1 MSGDWKRLQWSS
13 VDERE
18 GRENMFGKRMR
29 HINRY
34 REIATALIGQGFGYI
49 VEEMGLI
56 EKVPYYQRIR
66 SESAGKNAKGIGE
79 RIRLVLQQLGP
90 TYIKLGQIA
99 STRPDLLPPGIIEQ
113 LEQLQDKVP
122 EFSFDQVRDLIQQ
135 ELGADLED
143 IFQQFDQMPLAAA
156 SIGQVHLASLQ
167 TGEKVAVK
175 IQRPGIAVDIE
186 TDLEILYELA
196 SLAQRRFR
204 WAERYQIVDMVDEFS
219 KSLRKELDYTVEA
232 RNAEKIAKQ
241 FAHHA
246 EIYIPRMYWDYTTRK
261 ILTAEFIEGVK
272 ISEIEKLR
280 CQGYNLSLIAERFAN
295 GIFHQI
301 FVEGFFHGDPH
312 PGNVV
317 VLPDEVVAF
326 LDFGMVGR
334 LSQEMRYN
342 LSSLVIGLMRH
353 NSDDLI
359 KTVLRMGII
368 ADHVNMLKLRDDI
381 ELLKEKYYGVPLSKI
396 SLGDA
401 VSNFFS
407 VAQEHKIRVPA
418 DMVLIGKSLLT
429 VEGIVEKLDPKLSI
443 LDVAEPFGKKLLLER
458 MNPIG
463 IAESLWKN
471 ATNFTELFAGLPG
484 NFKELS
490 TVVNRG
496 RLRLDVSIPEMEF
509 FLRNQDRMSN
519 RLSFS
524 IILLAFSII
533 MGSIIVSMSLVGQAS
548 LLWRIP
554 IVEIGFGIA
563 MLMFIWLLYAI
574 VRSGKL

>member
-1 MSGDWKRLQWSS
+1 
-13 VDERE
+13 
-18 GRENMFGKRMR
+18 MFGKRMR

-34 REIATALIGQGFGYI
+34 REVATALISQGFGYI

-66 SESAGKNAKGIGE
+66 SRDANKNTGGIGE

-99 STRPDLLPPGIIEQ
+99 STRPDLLPPAIIEQ
-113 LEQLQDKVP
+113 LEKLQDEVP
-122 EFSFDQVRDLIQQ
+122 GFSFDQVQALIQQ

-143 IFQQFDQMPLAAA
+143 IFQQFDQQPLAAA
-156 SIGQVHLASLQ
+156 SIGQVHLAVLQ

-175 IQRPGIAVDIE
+175 IQRPGIATDIA

-196 SLAQRRFR
+196 SLAQRRFQ
-204 WAERYQIVDMVDEFS
+204 WAERYQIVDMVDEFA
-219 KSLRKELDYTVEA
+219 KSLSKELDYTVEA

-241 FAHHA
+241 FENHP
-246 EIYIPRMYWDYTTRK
+246 EIYIPRIYWDYSTKK
-261 ILTAEFIEGVK
+261 ILASEFIEGMK
-272 ISEIEKLR
+272 ISEVEKLT

-301 FVEGFFHGDPH
+301 FIEGFFHGDPH

-317 VLPDEVVAF
+317 VLPGEVIAF

-334 LSQEMRYN
+334 LSQEMKYN

-368 ADHVNMLKLRDDI
+368 GDQVNMLKLRDDV
-381 ELLKEKYYGVPLSKI
+381 ELLKEQYYGVPLSKI

-401 VSNFFS
+401 VNNFFA
-407 VAQEHKIRVPA
+407 VAQEHKIRIPA

-429 VEGIVEKLDPKLSI
+429 VEGIVEKLDPGLSI
-443 LDVAEPFGKKLLLER
+443 LDVAEPFGKKLLMER
-458 MNPIG
+458 LNPIG
-463 IAESLWKN
+463 IAESLWRN
-471 ATNFTELFAGLPG
+471 AADFAELFGGIPG
-484 NFKELS
+484 SFKELG
-490 TVVNRG
+490 TVVNKG

-533 MGSIIVSMSLVGQAS
+533 MGSVIVSLSLVGQAW
-548 LLWRIP
+548 LIGKIP
-554 IVEIGFGIA
+554 IVEIAFGIA
-563 MLMFIWLLYAI
+563 VMMFAWLLFAI

>member
-1 MSGDWKRLQWSS
+1 
-13 VDERE
+13 
-18 GRENMFGKRMR
+18 MFGKRMR

-34 REIATALIGQGFGYI
+34 REVATALISQGFGYI

-66 SESAGKNAKGIGE
+66 SRDAHKNTGGIGE

-99 STRPDLLPPGIIEQ
+99 STRPDLLPPAIIEQ
-113 LEQLQDKVP
+113 LEKLQDEVP
-122 EFSFDQVRDLIQQ
+122 GFSFDQVRALIQQ

-143 IFQQFDQMPLAAA
+143 IFQQFDQQPLAAA
-156 SIGQVHLASLQ
+156 SIGQVHPAVLQ

-175 IQRPGIAVDIE
+175 IQRPGIATDIA

-196 SLAQRRFR
+196 SLAQRRFQ
-204 WAERYQIVDMVDEFS
+204 WAERYQIVDMVDEFA
-219 KSLRKELDYTVEA
+219 KSLSKELDYTVEA
-232 RNAEKIAKQ
+232 RNAETIAKQ
-241 FAHHA
+241 FKNHP
-246 EIYIPRMYWDYTTRK
+246 EIYIPRIYWDYSTKK
-261 ILTAEFIEGVK
+261 ILASEFIEGVK
-272 ISEIEKLR
+272 ISEVEKLT
-280 CQGYNLSLIAERFAN
+280 CQGCNLSLIAERFAN

-301 FVEGFFHGDPH
+301 FIEGFFHGDPH

-317 VLPDEVVAF
+317 VLPGEVIAF

-334 LSQEMRYN
+334 LSQEMKYN

-368 ADHVNMLKLRDDI
+368 GDQVNMLKLRDDV
-381 ELLKEKYYGVPLSKI
+381 EFLKEQYYGVPLSKI

-401 VSNFFS
+401 VKNFFA
-407 VAQEHKIRVPA
+407 VAQEHKIRIPA

-429 VEGIVEKLDPKLSI
+429 VEGIVEKLDPGLSI
-443 LDVAEPFGKKLLLER
+443 LDVAEPFGKKLLMER
-458 MNPIG
+458 LNPIG
-463 IAESLWKN
+463 IAESLWRN
-471 ATNFTELFAGLPG
+471 AADFAELFGSIPG
-484 NFKELS
+484 SFKEMG
-490 TVVNRG
+490 TVVNKG

-533 MGSIIVSMSLVGQAS
+533 MGSVIVSLSLVGQAW
-548 LLWRIP
+548 LIGKIP
-554 IVEIGFGIA
+554 IVEIAFGIA
-563 MLMFIWLLYAI
+563 VMMFAWLLYAI